1 MKSIAEVIFNVL
13 FIALAVEVVIMV
25 ALGLISAIETTK
37 DSTKEN

>member
-1 MKSIAEVIFNVL
+1 MSVAEVIFDLL
-13 FIALAVEVVIMV
+13 FIALGIEVVIIV